1 MDNTGWVQ
9 KPINNFLGSRSLV
22 RPSAIFA
29 SLEFC
34 LLLLWQKAGVL
45 VTSFAAHFIQ
55 LHLAPMPGRGH
66 MRKLQNYSNWR
77 ERFTLPEFYVCVTP
91 TAAVKFTPA
100 GLCGYWVRRER
111 RKENGELPLLFLS
124 VSNPLSR
131 SGQNQRASLWTLFV
145 LPQCT
150 LPGFG
155 WSWV

>member
-1 MDNTGWVQ
+1 MLLGYTACWILGGWPGDWMVVYHLVQFSKPLVMLSRIRPTNGQHRFVQ
-9 KPINNFLGSRSLV
+9 KPINNFFGLRSLA

-91 TAAVKFTPA
+91 DCCCEVYPCWTV
-100 GLCGYWVRRER
+100 WVL
-111 RKENGELPLLFLS
+111 G
-124 VSNPLSR
+124 
-131 SGQNQRASLWTLFV
+131 
-145 LPQCT
+145 
-150 LPGFG
+150 
-155 WSWV
+155 